1 MADRLP
7 GEQQRLIAE
16 FIDASELGLALE
28 QLADVLCDEER
39 RGTVDERQDM
49 LALAETMRVVGERV
63 SRALALCPDR

>member
-1 MADRLP
+1 LADRLP